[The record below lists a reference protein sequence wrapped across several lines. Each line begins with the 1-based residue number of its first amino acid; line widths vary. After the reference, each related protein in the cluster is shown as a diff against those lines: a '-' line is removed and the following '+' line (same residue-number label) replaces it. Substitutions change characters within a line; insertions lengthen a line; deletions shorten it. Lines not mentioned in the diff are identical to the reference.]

1 MQGPRQNWNVHQLL
15 QRLKNVDVLDG
26 VSQNSAEDGGSN
38 TDSGRGANEL
48 QLQLLQRRHWCSND
62 IQLGTVVEV
71 PMNYNY
77 NYCNDTGVTTTT
89 ATTLGTTTT
98 TTTTTTLSLQRLHR
112 GTAVEVRVSLTQ
124 WLQAARQN
132 ITAP

>member
-48 QLQLLQRRHWCSND
+48 QLQLLQRRHWRYDDNTYCNRKDND
-62 IQLGTVVEV
+62 DINGTVV
-71 PMNYNY
+71 
-77 NYCNDTGVTTTT
+77 TT
-89 ATTLGTTTT
+89 ATTTTTKATTTITTTT
-98 TTTTTTLSLQRLHR
+98 TTTTTTILQSQQKL
-112 GTAVEVRVSLTQ
+112 
-124 WLQAARQN
+124 
-132 ITAP
+132 P